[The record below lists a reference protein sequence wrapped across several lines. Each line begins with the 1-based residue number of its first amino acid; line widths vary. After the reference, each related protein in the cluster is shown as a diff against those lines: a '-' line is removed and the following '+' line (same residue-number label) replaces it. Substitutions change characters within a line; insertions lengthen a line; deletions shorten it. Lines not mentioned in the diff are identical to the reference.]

1 MELLLALAKQDV
13 VAAHVEAR
21 HVGVA
26 QPAATFQTEQVAV
39 EALALFEIVD
49 RVGQWVTPSILS
61 MF

>member
-13 VAAHVEAR
+13 VPAYVEAR

-39 EALALFEIVD
+39 EALALFQIVD
-49 RVGQWVTPSILS
+49 GMDQCVTPSILS